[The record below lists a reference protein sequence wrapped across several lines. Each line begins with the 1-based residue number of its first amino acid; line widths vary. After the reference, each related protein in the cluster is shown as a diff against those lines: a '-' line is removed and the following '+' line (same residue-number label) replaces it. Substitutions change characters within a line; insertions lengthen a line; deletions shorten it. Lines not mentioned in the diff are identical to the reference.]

1 MIKVSQLQ
9 DIKLYELSKTIDTY
23 LLDNYKDYK
32 LNRA

>member
-9 DIKLYELSKTIDTY
+9 DIKPYELSKTIDTY
-23 LLDNYKDYK
+23 LLDNYKGYK